1 MILTYSTFTWEK
13 SKQTVRVL
21 GFDRVTLG
29 SWHIFNFRKPPRSMV
44 RIRNTD
50 TEGTVK
56 EKRFVSSMWLLIS
69 ICKLMNP
76 WWLLI
81 LWKCLCYFL
90 LWLLFF
96 ILFLCLFFV
105 LFRFV
110 FSSKRASRRAFL
122 RPRED
127 LKRVEERF
135 LHFVLLKIKRN
146 DLLMYD

>member
-105 LFRFV
+105 LFCFVLFFQVNALQDARF
-110 FSSKRASRRAFL
+110 SARGKIWNESRRGFFIL
-122 RPRED
+122 YFWK
-127 LKRVEERF
+127 LKEM
-135 LHFVLLKIKRN
+135 I
-146 DLLMYD
+146 Y